1 MNLCSRSK
9 QTFPSEQLHLSLTP
23 SVRLRP
29 RSVMVEGKR
38 ALVWNWADRRE
49 PKHSCHFLHTYNIS
63 ALWQRIWTFVLPP
76 QLVQLTLEWY
86 FIQLNTSKLSLWCSC
101 FEFSRALSVSHLHKT
116 MKTQATVLGAL
127 LTWHHCSGAKV
138 SSPFSQ
144 HHMEMS
150 HWRWPEQSGLL
161 YITQPHHVWFLR
173 IYSGPDFWL
182 CMWSTCFKTADT
194 QRSQATPW

>member
-1 MNLCSRSK
+1 MTKNMNICPPTSTSSTDFGVIFHPTQYVQIVIMMQLFWVLPSSIRLSLTQNNEDTGYCSRSASHM
-9 QTFPSEQLHLSLTP
+9 TSL
-23 SVRLRP
+23 LR
-29 RSVMVEGKR
+29 G
-38 ALVWNWADRRE
+38 
-49 PKHSCHFLHTYNIS
+49 
-63 ALWQRIWTFVLPP
+63 
-76 QLVQLTLEWY
+76 
-86 FIQLNTSKLSLWCSC
+86 
-101 FEFSRALSVSHLHKT
+101 
-116 MKTQATVLGAL
+116 
-127 LTWHHCSGAKV
+127 KV

-194 QRSQATPW
+194 QRSQPHLDKLTVHSCFTITWI